1 MGLGIAM
8 VAVRWLE
15 RGMIFFPARYPA
27 GIWDPVRLGVE
38 VEDVWFR
45 SADGLL
51 LHAWWFA
58 AADLPSHAGG
68 GERGPAAGTHVGAP
82 AVPGDPDPERGA
94 PRLPGDPSAEP
105 VVDANPVILWAHG
118 NGGNLTGRA
127 PDAQV
132 LADAGV
138 SVLVFD
144 YRGYGRS
151 EGAPSEAGIYL
162 DAEAAYGYL
171 TKERAIDPRRIV
183 LMGRSI
189 GAAPAARLATRVPH
203 AGLILVSPPP
213 SAKRMARAMFGGLPV
228 DLLGNSRFPVVEW
241 VAQRQ
246 TPLLVVHGERDEVIP
261 FAFGREVY
269 EAAAPPKSFVALPGA
284 GHNDISAVAG
294 SPYIEALVAFCRE
307 AVVGAN
313 RLLH

>member
-1 MGLGIAM
+1 VRSLLVAAGVALVGLGIAM

-27 GIWDPVRLGVE
+27 GIWDPARLGVE

-45 SADGLL
+45 SADGLS

-58 AADLPSHAGG
+58 AADQ
-68 GERGPAAGTHVGAP
+68 R
-82 AVPGDPDPERGA
+82 
-94 PRLPGDPSAEP
+94 P
-105 VVDANPVILWAHG
+105 VVLWAHG

-127 PDAQV
+127 PDAQA

-162 DAEAAYGYL
+162 DAEAAYAYL
-171 TKERAIDPRRIV
+171 TRERNIDPLRIV

-228 DLLGNSRFPVVEW
+228 DLLGTSRFPVVEW
-241 VAQRQ
+241 VAQRR

-261 FAFGREVY
+261 FAYGREVY

-294 SPYIEALVAFCRE
+294 SRYINALVAFCRQ
-307 AVVGAN
+307 AVAGAN
-313 RLLH
+313 GLLH

>member
-1 MGLGIAM
+1 VRSLLVAAGVALVGLGIAM

-27 GIWDPVRLGVE
+27 GIWDPARLGVE

-45 SADGLL
+45 SGDGLS

-58 AADLPSHAGG
+58 AADQRRPVG
-68 GERGPAAGTHVGAP
+68 RGDDRDPAAGFEEGAAGAP
-82 AVPGDPDPERGA
+82 GEPRSVPPEGS
-94 PRLPGDPSAEP
+94 GP
-105 VVDANPVILWAHG
+105 VVLWAHG

-127 PDAQV
+127 PDAQA

-151 EGAPSEAGIYL
+151 EGTPSEAGIYL
-162 DAEAAYGYL
+162 DAEAAYAYL
-171 TKERAIDPRRIV
+171 TRERNIDPLRIV

-228 DLLGNSRFPVVEW
+228 DLLGTARFPVGEW
-241 VAQRQ
+241 VAQRR
-246 TPLLVVHGERDEVIP
+246 TPLLVVHGELDEVIP
-261 FAFGREVY
+261 FAYGREVY

-294 SPYIEALVAFCRE
+294 SRYIEALVAFCRE
-307 AVVGAN
+307 AVAG
-313 RLLH
+313 

>member
-1 MGLGIAM
+1 VRSLLVVAGVALVGLGIAM

-38 VEDVWFR
+38 AEDVWFR

-51 LHAWWFA
+51 LHAWWLA
-58 AADLPSHAGG
+58 
-68 GERGPAAGTHVGAP
+68 
-82 AVPGDPDPERGA
+82 
-94 PRLPGDPSAEP
+94 AEP

-228 DLLGNSRFPVVEW
+228 DLLGTSRFPVVEW
-241 VAQRQ
+241 VAQRR

-294 SPYIEALVAFCRE
+294 SRYIEALVAFCRE
-307 AVVGAN
+307 AVVG
-313 RLLH
+313 